1 MVVFRGPALK
11 LINNQVKPSGTR
23 AICGLV
29 IVLLACF
36 LSACSTG
43 WDPAE
48 ERTTGRTSYQNTK
61 DGHYRVRKGDSLHAI
76 AFNFGLD
83 WRDIAGWNH
92 IRAPYLIYPDQ
103 ELRLTPPRQYTSS
116 AAKSGK
122 QATPAKPGGQA
133 EPPPAAS
140 SKASSQQ
147 STTTTALK
155 TPRASTTSSSPR
167 ASTSVAGSDPSKWM
181 WPTSGTIT
189 SNYRAD
195 DSSRKGIDISGQEGQ
210 PIIAAASGEVVYSGS
225 GIIAYGE
232 LIIIKH
238 SDQFLSAYAH
248 NRKRLVAE
256 GEKVKAGTKIAE
268 MGRNDRNQVLLHFEI
283 RVNGNPRD
291 PLTYLPRR

>member
-1 MVVFRGPALK
+1 M
-11 LINNQVKPSGTR
+11 
-23 AICGLV
+23 
-29 IVLLACF
+29 
-36 LSACSTG
+36 
-43 WDPAE
+43 
-48 ERTTGRTSYQNTK
+48 TK

-92 IRAPYLIYPDQ
+92 IRAPYIIYPDQ
-103 ELRLTPPRQYTSS
+103 ELQLTPPRQYTSS
-116 AAKSGK
+116 AAKPGN
-122 QATPAKPGGQA
+122 QATPARSGSQA
-133 EPPPAAS
+133 EPPPAS
-140 SKASSQQ
+140 SKSSSQL

-155 TPRASTTSSSPR
+155 TPRASTTSSPPR
-167 ASTSVAGSDPSKWM
+167 ASTSAAGSDPSKWM
-181 WPTSGTIT
+181 WPTSGRII
-189 SNYRAD
+189 SNYKAD

-210 PIIAAASGEVVYSGS
+210 PIIAAAAGEVVYSGS

-268 MGRNDRNQVLLHFEI
+268 MGRNDRNQTLLHFEI

>member
-1 MVVFRGPALK
+1 M
-11 LINNQVKPSGTR
+11 
-23 AICGLV
+23 
-29 IVLLACF
+29 VLLAYF

-43 WDPAE
+43 WKPAE
-48 ERTTGRTSYQNTK
+48 ERPAGRASYQTTK

-103 ELRLTPPRQYTSS
+103 ELRMTPPRQYTSAS
-116 AAKSGK
+116 
-122 QATPAKPGGQA
+122 AKPGNQPAPARSTSQA
-133 EPPPAAS
+133 AAPPPAN
-140 SKASSQQ
+140 SKISSQ
-147 STTTTALK
+147 SSTTTTTALK
-155 TPRASTTSSSPR
+155 TPQASTTSSQPR
-167 ASTSVAGSDPSKWM
+167 SSTSGAGSDPSRWI
-181 WPTSGTIT
+181 WPTSGRIT
-189 SNYRAD
+189 SNYKAN
-195 DSSRKGIDISGQEGQ
+195 DSSRKGIDISGHEGQ
-210 PIIAAASGEVVYSGS
+210 PIIAAAPGEVVYSGS

-248 NRKRLVAE
+248 NRKRLVSE
-256 GEKVKAGTKIAE
+256 GQKVKAGTKIAE

-291 PLTYLPRR
+291 PLSYLPRR